1 LRGPQ
6 DTRSNEVFRICEPK
20 ADAPGGSGAR
30 GGPELRIIVLLK
42 NVPDTESKIRPTPDR
57 KTIDT
62 QGIKWVMNTFDEY
75 GVEAAL
81 QFKEKFKDGTTVTV
95 VSLGPDRV
103 VESLRTALA
112 MGADEAVHVWDPAFE
127 GGDALNNA
135 KILAKVVSYLG
146 CDLVLGGKQGIDY
159 DAAQTC
165 AAVAEH
171 LGIPQVQVVTKLE
184 MSDDKSKLV
193 ARRRVEGGD
202 EVVDVNLPA
211 VVTCEKGLNEPRY
224 ASLPGIMKAKKKE
237 IKKIG
242 LSDLGGLTPQ
252 DVGAAG
258 SATKIVGYEP
268 LPERPA
274 CRMIGGEPA
283 QQAAE
288 LVRALHEDAK
298 AI

>member
-1 LRGPQ
+1 M
-6 DTRSNEVFRICEPK
+6 K
-20 ADAPGGSGAR
+20 
-30 GGPELRIIVLLK
+30 IIVLVK
-42 NVPDTESKIRPTPDR
+42 NVPDTESKIKPTPDR
-57 KTIDT
+57 TSIDT

-75 GVEAAL
+75 AVEAAL
-81 QFKEKFKDGTTVTV
+81 QFKDKFKDDTTVTV

-103 VESLRTALA
+103 AETLRTALA
-112 MGADEAVHVWDPAFE
+112 MGADTAVHVWDPAFE
-127 GGDALNNA
+127 GGDTLNHA
-135 KILAKVVSYLG
+135 KILANVVSSLG
-146 CDLVLGGKQGIDY
+146 YDLILGGKQGIDY

-171 LGIPQVQVVTKLE
+171 LGIPQVQIVTKLE
-184 MSDDKSKLV
+184 MSEDRSKLV

-202 EVVDVNLPA
+202 EIVDVKLPA

-237 IKKIG
+237 IRKIG

-258 SATKIVGYEP
+258 SATKVVGYAA
-268 LPERPA
+268 LPERSA
-274 CRMIGGEPA
+274 CRMIAGEPA

-288 LVRALHEDAK
+288 LVRALHEEAK